1 MIHPCPSFQL
11 LMILLDPVCPSKVL
25 RQFQIKHVRGFI
37 TQALISWEG
46 ASESLATWEPE
57 EELHRRFPGVA
68 AWGQAALQ
76 G

>member
-1 MIHPCPSFQL
+1 
-11 LMILLDPVCPSKVL
+11 
-25 RQFQIKHVRGFI
+25 
-37 TQALISWEG
+37 
-46 ASESLATWEPE
+46 LATWEPE